1 MKLYRIRNVLYI
13 NDSKKGRQGPLKSYK
28 LVISLSMILLTIGC
42 SSNFSGKTVQSSE
55 LTAKD
60 YLSAYENPDIFQW
73 NGVVYMRKTREINH
87 ETRKGK
93 REGII
98 MKQTM
103 DYKWFED
110 GTSTMLPVG
119 TELYKASEGTED
131 DAERI
136 LLATVD

>member
-1 MKLYRIRNVLYI
+1 
-13 NDSKKGRQGPLKSYK
+13 
-28 LVISLSMILLTIGC
+28 
-42 SSNFSGKTVQSSE
+42 
-55 LTAKD
+55 
-60 YLSAYENPDIFQW
+60 
-73 NGVVYMRKTREINH
+73 
-87 ETRKGK
+87 
-93 REGII
+93 